1 MYFWDISYLFLKKV
15 FPSLIAS
22 PLWAPAEGM
31 ALKYCYCGC
40 RNDMKYTE
48 QKMPVWM
55 IVPTQYWF
63 LEVLV
68 IMPCNRAV
76 KEILNVEYWN
86 SFFIESWIEVALVS
100 AFNLATFSCRWYKVM
115 LKEVLRYPLHVS
127 KYFLNILCG
136 HKCLIW
142 RGTCACFQTCSLA
155 LSLFPTWSSFET
167 VTFNIVWK
175 F

>member
-1 MYFWDISYLFLKKV
+1 
-15 FPSLIAS
+15 
-22 PLWAPAEGM
+22 M

-76 KEILNVEYWN
+76 KEILNIEYWN
-86 SFFIESWIEVALVS
+86 HFIESWIEVALVFV
-100 AFNLATFSCRWYKVM
+100 FNLATFSCRWYNVVKKKFWDIPYM
-115 LKEVLRYPLHVS
+115 
-127 KYFLNILCG
+127 FLNILEILCG